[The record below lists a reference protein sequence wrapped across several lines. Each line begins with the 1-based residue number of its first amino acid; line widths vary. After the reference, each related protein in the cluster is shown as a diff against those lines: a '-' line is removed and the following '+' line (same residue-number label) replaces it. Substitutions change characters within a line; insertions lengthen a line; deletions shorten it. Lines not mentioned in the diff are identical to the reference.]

1 MGMRKEK
8 EKTKKRGAAAAAPP
22 MKMPRDD
29 AGRGLEVE
37 AALAAEAA
45 WELREAVTSMAGTGS
60 LDMEV
65 DSPQLLT
72 VDAGGDVSILAPGPS
87 TLNKFSLRWIHSPF
101 LQVQEHSW
109 FC

>member
-87 TLNKFSLRWIHSPF
+87 TLNKISVSLKHSTVS
-101 LQVQEHSW
+101 Q
-109 FC
+109 